1 MLQITAVGYL
11 AADPELK
18 TVNTLDGPREVTQ
31 FRLLVSKRVKGDELV
46 STLKCSVWGSRAK
59 FADEYLTKGAQVT
72 VTGQAYVETFERKDG
87 SPGAALDVAVN
98 DFTLPPKPKSLATD
112 DMPF

>member
-18 TVNTLDGPREVTQ
+18 TVKTPDGERELTE
-31 FRLLVSKRVKGDELV
+31 FRLLVNKKIKGEDV
-46 STLKCSVWGSRAK
+46 VTTLKCTVWGNRART
-59 FADEYLTKGAQVT
+59 ADEYLMKGAQVT

-87 SPGAALDVAVN
+87 TPGAALDVAVN
-98 DFTLPPKPKSLATD
+98 DFTLPPRPKVAVD

>member
-1 MLQITAVGYL
+1 MLQITAVGNL

-18 TVNTLDGPREVTQ
+18 TIGDREVANFTLMVNKKVKGEDHTTVLRCAVWGPR
-31 FRLLVSKRVKGDELV
+31 
-46 STLKCSVWGSRAK
+46 AK
-59 FADEYLTKGAQVT
+59 VVDDYLTKGAQVT
-72 VTGQAYVETFERKDG
+72 VTGQAYVETFARKDG

>member
-1 MLQITAVGYL
+1 MLQITAVGNL

-18 TVNTLDGPREVTQ
+18 TIGDREVANFTLMVNKKIKGEDHTTVLRCAVWGPR
-31 FRLLVSKRVKGDELV
+31 
-46 STLKCSVWGSRAK
+46 AK
-59 FADEYLTKGAQVT
+59 VVDDYLTKGAQVT

-87 SPGAALDVAVN
+87 SPGASLDVAVN
-98 DFTLPPKPKSLATD
+98 DFSLPPRPKVAQD